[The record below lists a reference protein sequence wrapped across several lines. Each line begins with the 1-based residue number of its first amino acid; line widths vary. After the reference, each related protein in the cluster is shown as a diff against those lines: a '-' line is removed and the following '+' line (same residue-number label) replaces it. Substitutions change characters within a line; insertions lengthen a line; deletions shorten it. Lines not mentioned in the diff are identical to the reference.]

1 MSREE
6 FKILFDKYFDEIR
19 RYLFY
24 RSGDEELATDLAQ
37 EIFVRLWEKQIVII
51 PETIKVLLYKMA
63 NNAFISHYRKEK
75 TKFKFFSLYQPDREG
90 LSPEEEM
97 NFNELIKAY
106 EAALETMPEQQRIV
120 FLMSRIDQLK
130 YHEIAEKLGLSV
142 KAIEKR
148 MKLAL
153 DHLRKQLRGKYTS
166 LVLFLTQYVVA
177 KDTKTEWRELRRR
190 S

>member
-1 MSREE
+1 LSKDE

-37 EIFVRLWEKQIVII
+37 EIFVRIWEKQLTII
-51 PETIKVLLYKMA
+51 PETVKVLLYKMA
-63 NNAFISHYRKEK
+63 NNSFISHYRKEK
-75 TKFKFFSLYQPDREG
+75 TKFKFFKVYQTDREG

-97 NFNELIKAY
+97 SFNELLHAY
-106 EAALETMPEQQRIV
+106 DAALNSMPEQQRTV
-120 FLMSRIDQLK
+120 FLMSRVEKMK
-130 YHEIAEKLGLSV
+130 YHEIANQLGLSV

-153 DHLRKQLRGKYTS
+153 DHLRKCLKGNYTS
-166 LVLFLTQYVVA
+166 MVLLLVQYIEN
-177 KDTKTEWRELRRR
+177 KKNTKR
-190 S
+190 